1 MNSCV
6 YVVTA
11 SNVDEERVVGV
22 YNSRTDAEL
31 FCAEQN
37 DISREHFTGD
47 KYSVACFYIA
57 RKNNKSKPYYKAACV
72 RYDESIRKYKAYK
85 YLYSLVPFTEH
96 FTYYH
101 YMGRHSTGEISSAR
115 LPVSITATEE
125 EIDSYVNKRIADVME
140 NHALLTKPE
149 V

>member
-47 KYSVACFYIA
+47 KYSVACFHIA
-57 RKNNKSKPYYKAACV
+57 RKNTKSKHYYKPACV
-72 RYDESIRKYKAYK
+72 RYDEPIRKYHTNAHFH
-85 YLYSLVPFTEH
+85 SLVPFTEH

>member
-6 YVVTA
+6 YVVMA
-11 SNVDEERVVGV
+11 SNIDDDRVVGV
-22 YNSRTDAEL
+22 YGSRTDAEL

-37 DISREHFTGD
+37 DISRKQFTGD
-47 KYSVACFYIA
+47 KYSVACYHIA

-72 RYDESIRKYKAYK
+72 RYDESIGKYKAYN
-85 YLYSLVPFTEH
+85 YLYSLIPFTEH
-96 FTYYH
+96 FTYYQ
-101 YMGRHSTGEISSAR
+101 YMGLHSTGEICSAR

-140 NHALLTKPE
+140 NQALLTKLE